1 MNIGK
6 KNKIKAFRFSNQRK
20 IITIRTLK
28 IYFIDL
34 SDTD

>member
-6 KNKIKAFRFSNQRK
+6 KNKIKAFRFSNKRK